1 MEEAKG
7 AAAPETTERAAARE
21 ETGCAAGP
29 ETAGGAPALEVAH
42 VSHSF
47 GRRKALDDVSL
58 TVPRGRFVALL
69 GPNGAGKTTLFSL
82 VTRLYACRAGA
93 VRIFGHDLARA
104 SSAALAELGVVFQSR
119 TLDLDLTVRQN
130 LTYHAAL
137 HGLSGAASA
146 ARIDEL
152 LALVGLAE
160 RAGEK
165 VRTLS
170 GGQSRRVEIARALVH
185 RPRLL
190 LLDEATVGLDLASR
204 RAIVALV
211 RALVRD
217 AGLSVLWATHIFDEV
232 EPNDL
237 AHVLHR
243 GRIIAAGEA
252 ETIASGTSLEV
263 AFRAL
268 TERDEGEAA

>member
-1 MEEAKG
+1 MMEEPQG
-7 AAAPETTERAAARE
+7 V
-21 ETGCAAGP
+21 
-29 ETAGGAPALEVAH
+29 PALDVAG

-47 GRRKALDDVSL
+47 GRRRALDDVSFQ
-58 TVPRGRFVALL
+58 VPRGRFVALL

-82 VTRLYACRAGA
+82 VTRLYACRSGA
-93 VRIFGHDLARA
+93 VRIFGQDVSRA
-104 SSAALAELGVVFQSR
+104 PSAALGELGVVFQSR

-130 LTYHAAL
+130 LIYHAAL
-137 HGLSGAASA
+137 HGLAGAASA
-146 ARIDEL
+146 VRITGL
-152 LALVGLAE
+152 LALVGLQE
-160 RAGEK
+160 RANDK

-170 GGQSRRVEIARALVH
+170 GGQARRVEIARALVH

-211 RALVRD
+211 RDLVREE
-217 AGLSVLWATHIFDEV
+217 GLAVLWATHIFDEV
-232 EPNDL
+232 TATDEV
-237 AHVLHR
+237 HVLHR
-243 GRIIAAGEA
+243 GRIIAAGTAADLAGEGA
-252 ETIASGTSLEV
+252 SLEA